1 MTISR
6 GGETLEV
13 MVKMNRAAVE
23 NALCKPEVPGSQPR
37 YIMWGGMLF
46 QPLSSTL
53 LENLAGRTNGVL
65 PLHLQELANREEEL
79 RNKGYTELIGLTFVL
94 PTAAT
99 QGYDELRFSQ
109 LLAVNGQQVNSFAEL
124 AALLDAPTENG
135 LIRLDFNKPPYTVYL
150 DRATVDAVNTQLQ
163 STAIPNLRVV
173 E

>member
-1 MTISR
+1 
-6 GGETLEV
+6 
-13 MVKMNRAAVE
+13 
-23 NALCKPEVPGSQPR
+23 
-37 YIMWGGMLF
+37 MWGGMLF

-53 LENLAGRTNGVL
+53 LENLANHTNGVL

-79 RNKGYTELIGLTFVL
+79 RNKGYKELTGLTFVL

-99 QGYDELRFSQ
+99 QGYEDLRFSQ

-150 DRATVDAVNTQLQ
+150 DRNTVDAVNTQLQ
-163 STAIPNLRVV
+163 QQAIPNLRVV